1 VKTFRHSFKI
11 VIKTEF
17 RFSSKYAT
25 LSIFKVRRT
34 KYTIAKRA
42 NIAISDF
49 IMYPFSLHMTNDR
62 QAQ

>member
-1 VKTFRHSFKI
+1 MKTLRQSFKI

-25 LSIFKVRRT
+25 LSTFKVSRT

-49 IMYPFSLHMTNDR
+49 IMYPFSFHMTNDR